1 MLNSSK
7 EVAFFSPIITI
18 TNNYKNKYFCR
29 GKVMKGLFTT
39 LFIVVG
45 ITFSGVSFAVTTTV
59 IDFEELADGP
69 IEAPIISKGFILDPA
84 VSGVNPVIDSTF
96 FPGKKMIFCGWCTD
110 GVEGISIYSQ
120 AGVSFELDSLD
131 AESNGEQLFTGQVI
145 GYLEGGGTISQAIS
159 TIGTINFDQTWVNLT
174 SIDVLFNLT
183 SGPASFVVPALDNI
197 TLQAVPVPAAAWLF
211 GSALA
216 GLGWLR
222 RKQTI

>member
-1 MLNSSK
+1 
-7 EVAFFSPIITI
+7 
-18 TNNYKNKYFCR
+18 
-29 GKVMKGLFTT
+29 MKGLLET

-45 ITFSGVSFAVTTTV
+45 IAFSSVSFAVTTTV
-59 IDFEELADGP
+59 IDFEEIVGSPSVSTPL
-69 IEAPIISKGFILDPA
+69 ISKGFILDPA
-84 VSGVNPVIDSTF
+84 VSGVPPAIAGSPDNQ
-96 FPGKKMIFCGWCTD
+96 MIFCGWCTD

-120 AGVSFELDSLD
+120 IGVSFELDSLD
-131 AESNGEQLFTGQVI
+131 ATSNGGLFTGQVI

-159 TIGTINFDQTWVNLT
+159 TIGTIDFDQTWVNLT

-183 SGPASFVVPALDNI
+183 SGPITGVVPALDNI

-222 RKQTI
+222 RKQTV